1 MRQIDIAISNDG
13 TTSPGSIALGHVG
26 EHNVVQLHFKISIA
40 LEQELSFFRVSAGE
54 FLSDQIQSV
63 AGDMYFTVPAAML
76 SAETVFLQLNGYKMD
91 SNDLPSAVFKS
102 DIILGYVHESLNS
115 STELPTDVNA
125 SLETLEVKTKR
136 LIDDLIYNNQI
147 ANLTYSNLGFQI
159 NEAKQMMDKYVYYVS
174 EKEVETLA
182 APTRAG
188 VLLFEFENNTN
199 DLKNVYISYSDTPDE
214 TGDASNSAT
223 GGSSSDTSNT
233 DSGSSDTSGSDTG
246 SSDSETMPTY
256 RWLKLWGK
264 SSYIDRDNLSEYAE
278 TKTEVVEMTDRQTL
292 TLQSNRVYL
301 YGESLN
307 IYPEFNV
314 PEDERNSFYCELRFT
329 SGETPT
335 AFYSLNAYYT
345 GAECSGGSFVPM
357 PKKRYNIC
365 YWFDGC
371 YQAAVRSCPTY
382 ALSKGTVTI

>member
-13 TTSPGSIALGHVG
+13 TTSPGSIELGHVG

-182 APTRAG
+182 APTRPG
-188 VLLFEFENNTN
+188 VLLFELEDNTN

-214 TGDASNSAT
+214 TGDSSDSST
-223 GGSSSDTSNT
+223 SGGSSSDTSNA
-233 DSGSSDTSGSDTG
+233 DSSSSDTSGSDTG
-246 SSDSETMPTY
+246 SSDGETTPIY

-278 TKTEVVEMTDRQTL
+278 TKTEVVNMTNSKPL

-301 YGESLN
+301 YEEASN
-307 IYPEFNV
+307 IYPEFSV
-314 PEDERNSFYCELRFT
+314 PEDERSSFYCEVRFT
-329 SGETPT
+329 SGSTPT

-345 GAECSGGSFVPM
+345 GAECSGGSFVPI
-357 PKKRYNIC
+357 PNKRYNIC

-371 YQAAVRSCPTY
+371 YQAAVRSCPTN
-382 ALSKGTVTI
+382 ALSKGMTV

>member
-13 TTSPGSIALGHVG
+13 TTSPGSIELGHVG

-182 APTRAG
+182 APTRPG
-188 VLLFEFENNTN
+188 VLLFELEDNTN

-214 TGDASNSAT
+214 TGDSSGSST
-223 GGSSSDTSNT
+223 SGGSSSDASNA
-233 DSGSSDTSGSDTG
+233 DSS
-246 SSDSETMPTY
+246 SSDSETTPTY
-256 RWLKLWGK
+256 HWLKLWGK

-278 TKTEVVEMTDRQTL
+278 TKTEVVRMTDNKPL

-301 YGESLN
+301 YDEASN

-335 AFYSLNAYYT
+335 AFCSLNAYYT

-382 ALSKGTVTI
+382 ALTKGMTV